1 MNGDGIRKIS
11 RLGHAIYRIVLGFK
25 LLLQFNLQSMALIL
39 PLISF
44 LIGYLGVNVLKQIR
58 PMMAAM
64 LARLLIP
71 LIVIYNMVFYKQGS
85 LWLIGFSIFSSLFLF
100 GLFYVFSRDKL
111 RALCFSYLNGVW
123 LGFPFALALFGPE
136 ALNTIVALYIGGPL
150 FGNVSAVV
158 AVSPDKQD
166 PKFIIKN
173 MLKSPPVMALT
184 IAGILSFWDF
194 SAYESHPV
202 IQWSYQANKVLVTF
216 AGMCVLG
223 MWLSKVRIG
232 WRDLKRSLLLI
243 SSRMLLAVLLCT
255 AAYLFLPIPHQI
267 LTYTVMMMYFLLP
280 PAANIVALETHYQ
293 GTGHS
298 AKYIASGTV
307 ASAILIGV
315 YGGILHLL
323 LPSL

>member
-1 MNGDGIRKIS
+1 
-11 RLGHAIYRIVLGFK
+11 
-25 LLLQFNLQSMALIL
+25 MALLL

-44 LIGYLGVNVLKQIR
+44 LIGFWGVHYLKPVR
-58 PMMAAM
+58 PFMAAT

-100 GLFYVFSRDKL
+100 GLFYLFSKDKL

-123 LGFPFALALFGPE
+123 LGFPFALAVFGPD
-136 ALNTIVALYIGGPL
+136 ALNTIVALYIGGSL

-173 MLKSPPVMALT
+173 MLKSPPVIALS
-184 IAGILSFWDF
+184 IAAILSFWDF
-194 SAYESHPV
+194 TAYESHPV
-202 IQWSYQANKVLVTF
+202 IQWGYAANKFLVTF
-216 AGMCVLG
+216 AGMCILG
-223 MWLSKVRIG
+223 MWLSKVRIQLS
-232 WRDLKRSLLLI
+232 DLKRSLVLI
-243 SSRMLLAVLLCT
+243 SGRFVLALGL
-255 AAYLFLPIPHQI
+255 AAGAYFLLPIPHQV
-267 LTYTVMMMYFLLP
+267 LTYAVMMMYFLLP

-293 GTGHS
+293 GTGYS
-298 AKYIASGTV
+298 AKYIASGTI

-315 YGGILHLL
+315 YGMVVHAVVPTL
-323 LPSL
+323 